1 MQQPDP
7 RAYALINWLAENGL
21 RGRDR
26 EVFLEAFCEEIV
38 AAGLPLMR
46 LHLAQRAFHPQFG
59 GIGFSWTRGDGIS
72 KEHYEHRETPRDIW
86 LQSPLFHLLALDLEE
101 FRSDL
106 DQQDRERF
114 PMLQDL
120 FERGA
125 TDYYALGLRFTEV
138 EGPMDPHHPS
148 EGVLISWT
156 ADCPDGFSDED
167 VQLLRKVSSHMGLAL
182 KSMSNQQMARDLLQ
196 VYLGRDAG
204 RRVLSGEIQRGSSD
218 KINAVICL
226 FDLKGFTSLA
236 EHMPGPEVIDM
247 LNDYFGIAVGVIQ
260 SHGGNILKF
269 MGDGMLTMFNLGS
282 LETDAKAALDAA
294 SELRRKMR
302 IRNQERTDA
311 GMPAPDFTLALH
323 AGDILYGNIGA
334 ANRLDFTVIG
344 PTVNQTSRISGL
356 HNSVGQSVILSE
368 DVRRAAAKTGHDLV
382 SLGRYML
389 RSVPEPIE
397 LFTIYEPVETP
408 S

>member
-7 RAYALINWLAENGL
+7 RAFALITWLAEHGL
-21 RGRDR
+21 SSRDR
-26 EVFLEAFCEEIV
+26 ETFLEAFCLEMV
-38 AAGLPLMR
+38 KAGLPLMR
-46 LHLAQRAFHPQFG
+46 MHLAQRAFHPQFG
-59 GIGFSWTRGDGIS
+59 GIGFSWTRETGIS
-72 KEHYEHRETPRDIW
+72 QEHYEHTEVPRDIW
-86 LQSPLFHLLALDLEE
+86 LQSPLFHLLALDLDE

-106 DQQDRERF
+106 NLQDRERF

-120 FERGA
+120 SERGA
-125 TDYYALGLRFTEV
+125 TDYFALGLRFTQV

-156 ADCPDGFSDED
+156 ADSPGGFSDEELS
-167 VQLLRKVSSHMGLAL
+167 LLRTVSNHMGLAL

-236 EHMPGPEVIDM
+236 EQMPGPEVIDM

-269 MGDGMLTMFNLGS
+269 MGDGMLTMFNLGT
-282 LETDAKAALDAA
+282 LQADAKAALDAA
-294 SELRRKMR
+294 SELRLKMR
-302 IRNQERTDA
+302 VRNQERQDA
-311 GMPAPDFTLALH
+311 GLPAPDFTLSLH
-323 AGDILYGNIGA
+323 AGDILYGNIGS

-356 HNSVGQSVILSE
+356 HHSVGQSVILSE
-368 DVRRAAAKTGHDLV
+368 DVQRAGLKAGHDLV

-397 LFTIYEPVETP
+397 LFTIYEPAERP
-408 S
+408 G

>member
-7 RAYALINWLAENGL
+7 RAFALINWLAENGL
-21 RGRDR
+21 CSRDR
-26 EVFLEAFCEEIV
+26 EAFLQAFCEEMV
-38 AAGLPLMR
+38 GTGLPLMR
-46 LHLAQRAFHPQFG
+46 MHLAQRAFHPQFG
-59 GIGFSWTRGDGIS
+59 GIGFSWTRGAGMS
-72 KEHYEHRETPRDIW
+72 KEHYEHREVPRDIW
-86 LQSPLFHLLALDLEE
+86 LQSPLFHLLAQDLEE

-106 DQQDRERF
+106 NRHDRERF

-120 FERGA
+120 LERGG
-125 TDYYALGLRFTEV
+125 TDYFALGLRFTEV

-156 ADCPDGFSDED
+156 ADCPGGFSEED
-167 VQLLRKVSSHMGLAL
+167 LNLLRAVSNHMGLAL

-236 EHMPGPEVIDM
+236 EQMPGPEVIDM
-247 LNDYFGIAVGVIQ
+247 LNDYFGLAVGIIQ

-294 SELRRKMR
+294 RELRQKMR
-302 IRNQERTDA
+302 TRNRERAEA
-311 GMPAPDFTLALH
+311 GLPAPDFTLALH
-323 AGDILYGNIGA
+323 AGDILYGNIGS

-344 PTVNQTSRISGL
+344 PTVNQTARIAGL
-356 HNSVGQSVILSE
+356 DHSVGQSVILSE
-368 DVRRAAAKTGHDLV
+368 DVQRAGAGAGHDLV

-397 LFTIYEPVETP
+397 LFTIYEPATEA